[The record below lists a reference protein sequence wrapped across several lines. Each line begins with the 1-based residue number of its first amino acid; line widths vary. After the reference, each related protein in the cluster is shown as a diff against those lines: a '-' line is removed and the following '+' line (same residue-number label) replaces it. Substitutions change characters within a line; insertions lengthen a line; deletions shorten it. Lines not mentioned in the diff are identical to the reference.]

1 MTGIS
6 SLAVPSRFLIVT
18 LGGRYLALDAESIA
32 GVCTLEEAGYVDDP
46 TIHGM
51 VYRTINLADR
61 LRISNSQD
69 AANTRIVLL
78 AERGACGSIRG
89 TTIQGLLELH
99 RSQVLPIPPQF
110 RGPERQWYRGMILFK
125 KSIAVALN
133 TTWVLDEQV
142 SSADG
147 SDGQG
152 SISRLVATPQISVSD
167 GRVC

>member
-1 MTGIS
+1 MARIS
-6 SLAVPSRFLIVT
+6 SLAVPARFLIVT

-32 GVCTLEEAGYVDDP
+32 GVCTLEEAGYGDDP

-69 AANTRIVLL
+69 AADSRIVLL
-78 AERGACGSIRG
+78 AERGARGSIRV

-110 RGPERQWYRGMILFK
+110 RGPERHWYRGMILFE
-125 KSIAVALN
+125 KSIAVALD
-133 TTWVLDEQV
+133 TTWVLDKQV
-142 SSADG
+142 SSVEG
-147 SDGQG
+147 SEGQG
-152 SISRLVATPQISVSD
+152 SIARPRATPQVSVSD
-167 GRVC
+167 GRAC